1 VIHDYKRNLD
11 LVLHHLKCKTTEP
24 NTKTGDECASLT
36 QLAHEVHCEPNR
48 EEGKNADKETRPGH
62 AALR

>member
-36 QLAHEVHCEPNR
+36 QLAHELHCEPNR
-48 EEGKNADKETRPGH
+48 ERQER
-62 AALR
+62 R